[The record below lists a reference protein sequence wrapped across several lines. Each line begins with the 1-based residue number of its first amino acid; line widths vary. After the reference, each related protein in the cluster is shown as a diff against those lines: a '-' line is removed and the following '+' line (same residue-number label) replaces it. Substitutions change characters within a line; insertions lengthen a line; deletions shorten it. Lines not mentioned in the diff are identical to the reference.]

1 MEMHSP
7 ELKARRGAGKKGVPG
22 HTAGLHKGPVS
33 GKEDENQA
41 WLDML
46 EKATNSVRYI
56 SRHIRKEHF
65 IREVVIVGLACVLL
79 ANSHIVSV
87 KVLVFFTGFLLK
99 ACVPASVSPLSL
111 CLIQVVQDWKFVA
124 QVLDRIFL
132 WAFLTVSI
140 LGTVLIFTPAL
151 QMYLSTP

>member
-7 ELKARRGAGKKGVPG
+7 ELKARRGAGRKGVPG
-22 HTAGLHKGPVS
+22 HTAGLHKGSVA

-65 IREVVIVGLACVLL
+65 IREVMIVGYFSSACVLL

-87 KVLVFFTGFLLK
+87 KGFFFFRSRLVFLPPSLL
-99 ACVPASVSPLSL
+99 VS
-111 CLIQVVQDWKFVA
+111 QVVQDWKFVA

>member
-7 ELKARRGAGKKGVPG
+7 ELKARRGAGRKGVPS
-22 HTAGLHKGPVS
+22 HTAGLHKGSVT

-65 IREVVIVGLACVLL
+65 IREVVIVG
-79 ANSHIVSV
+79 
-87 KVLVFFTGFLLK
+87 
-99 ACVPASVSPLSL
+99 
-111 CLIQVVQDWKFVA
+111 
-124 QVLDRIFL
+124 
-132 WAFLTVSI
+132 
-140 LGTVLIFTPAL
+140 
-151 QMYLSTP
+151 